1 MIFGDCKLFR
11 DIAHARSLSKAA
23 ALNGISQ
30 SAATQHIQEL
40 EKRLGV
46 QLLDRS
52 TRPLGLTPGG
62 KLYAEL
68 CRDILRREED
78 FTAALDGIKSE
89 AEGTVRVASIYSI
102 GLTEMPRLREDF
114 MRVCP
119 GAQLQLELLRP
130 NKVYEAVLEGEADLG
145 FISYPEHRR
154 DLTVIPWR
162 EERMTVA
169 VYPSH
174 ALAGQAMARPADLD
188 GQDFIAF
195 DEEVIIRRELDRFF
209 RDHGVAISIVMQF
222 DNIQSIKEAVMLG
235 SGISILPERTMLA
248 EVEQGRLVSV
258 PLHAPELVRPTGV
271 IHRRKKKFTRAGRE
285 FLKMVVGVEEP
296 AESELVGTS

>member
-1 MIFGDCKLFR
+1 M
-11 DIAHARSLSKAA
+11 
-23 ALNGISQ
+23 NGISQ
-30 SAATQHIQEL
+30 SAATQHIQEM

-68 CRDILRREED
+68 CREVLRREED
-78 FTAALDGIKSE
+78 FAAALDEIKAD

-102 GLTEMPRLREDF
+102 GLSEMSRLRDDF
-114 MRVCP
+114 LRACP
-119 GAQLQLELLRP
+119 GAQLHIEYLRP
-130 NKVYEAVLEGEADLG
+130 NKVYEAVLEGQADFGL
-145 FISYPEHRR
+145 ISYPEHRR

-169 VYPSH
+169 LYPSH
-174 ALAGQAMARPADLD
+174 PLAGREILLPGDLD

-209 RDHGVAISIVMQF
+209 REHGVNISIVMQF
-222 DNIQSIKEAVMLG
+222 DNIQSIKEAVVLG
-235 SGISILPERTMLA
+235 SGISILPERTMQA
-248 EVEQGRLVSV
+248 EVEQNRLVSI
-258 PLHAPELVRPTGV
+258 PLHAPELVRPTGI
-271 IHRRKKKFTRAGRE
+271 IHRRKKKLTRAGRE
-285 FLKMVVGVEEP
+285 FMNLVVTTQDA
-296 AESELVGTS
+296 AEAELVGMS

>member
-1 MIFGDCKLFR
+1 VIFADCKLFR
-11 DIAHARSLSKAA
+11 DVAHARSLSRAA
-23 ALNGISQ
+23 AMNDISQ
-30 SAATQHIQEL
+30 SAATQRIQEI

-68 CRDILRREED
+68 CRDVLRREDD
-78 FTAALDGIKSE
+78 FAAALDEIKIES
-89 AEGTVRVASIYSI
+89 EGTIRVASIYSI
-102 GLTEMPRLREDF
+102 GLSEMPHLREEF
-114 MRVCP
+114 GRVCP
-119 GAQLQLELLRP
+119 GAQLHVEYLRP
-130 NKVYEAVLEGEADLG
+130 DKVYEAVIEGHADLG

-154 DLTVIPWR
+154 DLAVTPWR

-174 ALAGQAMARPADLD
+174 PLADREILLPGDLD

-209 RDHGVAISIVMQF
+209 RDHGVSISIVMQF
-222 DNIQSIKEAVMLG
+222 DNIQSIK
-235 SGISILPERTMLA
+235 
-248 EVEQGRLVSV
+248 
-258 PLHAPELVRPTGV
+258 
-271 IHRRKKKFTRAGRE
+271 
-285 FLKMVVGVEEP
+285 
-296 AESELVGTS
+296 